1 MTHCGVIQVLVAG
14 MTMGCAAILSAADL
28 TVGSGGNY
36 LRIEDAIA
44 VAAAGDVILVSPQP
58 GDKPYARTHLALFQS
73 RITIRAVNS
82 KGDRVRLEGDGYDYS
97 GQGRIPRAIVQF
109 NKGADGCVI
118 EGFELSG
125 AHNTSHN
132 GAGIRINQANQVTVR
147 DCVIHRN
154 DMGIMSNGDGTPQTA
169 ADQLIEDCLIH
180 SNGDL
185 TEPGY
190 NHNLYLGGT
199 SVTLRGCEVH
209 SSLTGHNVKSRAHRT
224 VVLGCYVHDSANR
237 EFDLVDD
244 KAYTTSPGS
253 DAVLAGNV
261 IVKAA
266 KCPGNRAVIHFGQDG
281 GNDHDGMLTMVHNT
295 IVTPFIS
302 PVIHLSSARARTR
315 LFNTIVWDG
324 GAGQKGQI
332 LFAAGKDPGKAQLVS
347 GACNWLSSGFHSPD
361 FETLPLQHTVFGSH
375 GAILPFMNVGKGDL
389 RLFRRDPTLVDQG
402 CVLPPEV
409 SQAIGVAIL
418 QYSHTRSAEVR
429 PDDGKPDLGAY
440 EFTAGENVKQP

>member
-185 TEPGY
+185 
-190 NHNLYLGGT
+190 
-199 SVTLRGCEVH
+199 
-209 SSLTGHNVKSRAHRT
+209 SL
-224 VVLGCYVHDSANR
+224 
-237 EFDLVDD
+237 
-244 KAYTTSPGS
+244 
-253 DAVLAGNV
+253 
-261 IVKAA
+261 
-266 KCPGNRAVIHFGQDG
+266 IH
-281 GNDHDGMLTMVHNT
+281 
-295 IVTPFIS
+295 I
-302 PVIHLSSARARTR
+302 
-315 LFNTIVWDG
+315 
-324 GAGQKGQI
+324 
-332 LFAAGKDPGKAQLVS
+332 
-347 GACNWLSSGFHSPD
+347 
-361 FETLPLQHTVFGSH
+361 
-375 GAILPFMNVGKGDL
+375 
-389 RLFRRDPTLVDQG
+389 
-402 CVLPPEV
+402 
-409 SQAIGVAIL
+409 
-418 QYSHTRSAEVR
+418 
-429 PDDGKPDLGAY
+429 
-440 EFTAGENVKQP
+440 